1 MNKYESGILKQALI
15 GGSEHKGREQ
25 INALDADAAGRLMD
39 ALGLMELTPIAVS
52 AYIVLYTGM
61 RCSEICG
68 LQWRDIDPRKGVSQ
82 VARSIKTNEGVAYVR
97 AYKPVKVRSIP
108 LPAPL
113 LDVLTR
119 WSVKQRQA
127 FAELGA
133 AIRPDSFVVG
143 DASGFYRPSELTKGW
158 ASVAGVLDVRGA
170 AGRVA
175 TFHDLRHTFATF
187 FIANGGDAKTAAS
200 ILGHS
205 SAAATPGVRTSTGQD
220 TERRAERRRA
230 GANGQ
235 RRRALRVRLSRVD
248 DGGEQGNADERRSAS
263 AQHGSI
269 YADVPA
275 TIAPECLE
283 GSAKLP
289 TQATR
294 CESAAQHADHQR

>member
-61 RCSEICG
+61 RCGEICG
-68 LQWRDIDPRKGVSQ
+68 LQWRDIDPCKGVSQ

-108 LPAPL
+108 FRAPL

-133 AIRPDSFVVG
+133 AIRPDSFVVS

-187 FIANGGDAKTAAS
+187 FIANCGDAKTAAS

-205 SAAATPGVRTSTGQD
+205 SAAMLDACTSTGQD
-220 TERRAERRRA
+220 VERRAGHGRQPRANAGGERSNAGERR
-230 GANGQ
+230 GAN
-235 RRRALRVRLSRVD
+235 
-248 DGGEQGNADERRSAS
+248 
-263 AQHGSI
+263 AQHGGGCGNASM
-269 YADVPA
+269 
-275 TIAPECLE
+275 TLAPECPL
-283 GSAKLP
+283 GSAEP
-289 TQATR
+289 PAQPAR
-294 CESAAQHADHQR
+294 CESAVQDADHQR